1 MKKHSKG
8 FSMIELIIV
17 VAIIGIFTGLVS
29 IGFGYIQSGNLRSA
43 AQTINSNL
51 SKLKYDAMSKENKQ
65 YMYIYQTGNGY
76 YFLCSDQEESSLS
89 FTSGVGQQICN
100 SSCSI
105 TVDGGTPIGTTPKR
119 IAYKKGSG
127 GFDTSK
133 STITQDITIKK
144 SDGTGTGY
152 VVKLVTETGKHYVE
166 RIN

>member
-29 IGFGYIQSGNLRSA
+29 IGFGYIQSGNIRSA

-65 YMYIYQTGNGY
+65 YMYIYQYGNGY
-76 YFLCSDQEESSLS
+76 YFLCSDQEKASLS
-89 FTSGVGQQICN
+89 LGDGQLICN
-100 SSCSI
+100 ASCSI
-105 TVDGGTPIGTTPKR
+105 TVDGGTPIGTDPMR

-133 STITQDITIKK
+133 STITQDITIKRN
-144 SDGTGTGY
+144 DGTGTGY